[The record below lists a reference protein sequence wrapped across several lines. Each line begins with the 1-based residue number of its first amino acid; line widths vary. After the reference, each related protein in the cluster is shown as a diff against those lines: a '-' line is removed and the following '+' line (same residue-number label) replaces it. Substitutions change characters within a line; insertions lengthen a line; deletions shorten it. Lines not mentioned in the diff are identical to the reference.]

1 MHQRILAAMCDP
13 DGLCPGGCNRVGQFV
28 PVGMVRYHQRQFNA
42 ALLGALLDGH
52 PAGCLTYHRVRK
64 TARPTV
70 TQCRGRCN
78 HHMAAKAVLVAVK
91 RLAQIAKIHPLGRIK
106 GAQFFLCPMQID
118 RCIMPCLAQHP
129 DHPLRLA
136 KRIGANHMA
145 AIRLGRDGCQQTT
158 HFILRVRMLEN
169 RQAKGGLGHKQ
180 IAGHQFKSLCSAV
193 GMRLVI
199 TGNHCPPAAIIKAD
213 LRAAKDMSGR
223 KQGHRHIT
231 NTQRFAK
238 VQRLKTASACLAI
251 TRLHDIDG
259 LGCGQH
265 MCMARAR
272 MIGMPVRNDRTLYR
286 SYRVD
291 IAVDRFYIEFM
302 VQPLH
307 DDEYRHAGARLQS
320 HPLTGWLADR
330 GWSWFAHQVAAADAA
345 LGGRD
350 VIVFAPTGAGKT
362 LAGFLPSF
370 LDIAARGSDGRLHTL
385 YISPLKALAVDVHRN
400 IATPIEALDLPVSFE
415 TRTGDTPSSRRQRQ
429 KTKPP
434 DFLMTTPESLALLLS
449 YEDAPAYFAGL
460 KYVIIDELHAFF
472 DNKRGDLLSL
482 GLARLA
488 RLAPDAVRVGLS
500 ATIDKPDQARDWLC
514 RSDGV
519 IVRVPQAAPPQIDIL
534 QTDNRI
540 PWSGHMARHALEPLY
555 AAIAD
560 ARMSVVFVNTR
571 AQAEFVFQNLWQ
583 LNDRNLRIAVHHGS
597 LERELRRKV
606 EARMAAGGLDCVVAT
621 SSLDLGLDWAD
632 VDLVIQVG
640 APKGVSRLLQRV
652 GRANHRLDEPS
663 RAILVP
669 TNRFEYLEC
678 VAAQAEIAA
687 QNLDGAAFRR
697 GGYDVLAQHIF
708 GVACSG
714 PFFADDLFDE
724 VVAAA
729 PYADLA
735 RAEFDDIL
743 GFVTNGGYALK
754 AYPQYN
760 RLATLKDG
768 SIVLR
773 DAKMARQYRMNIGT
787 IVESP
792 MMKVK
797 LRNRTLG
804 TIEENF
810 VVNLSP
816 GDTFLFGGQVLSFE
830 GISNAA
836 VMVSRAKGGE
846 AQIPSYG
853 GGRLPLSSNLSQA
866 VRRLIGAREDWQ
878 TFPAQ
883 IKDWLRLH
891 DDRSALPDDKTLLVE
906 LFPHRGRYH
915 TVIYSFAGR
924 NANQTLGFLL
934 LRRMKRA
941 GLRPMGFS
949 MTDYALSVWSLSP
962 PEDVVPLL
970 DPDIMGDDFEEWLQ
984 DTPLLKRLFRD
995 AAIISG
1001 LVERRHPGQVKTGR
1015 QILFSSDLIYDVLRR
1030 HEPDH
1035 ILLKAV
1041 RRDAMQ
1047 GLIDAGRLADT
1058 LQQLHGNIVCRRLA
1072 MISPMAVPLILQIT
1086 RENIIRADEGD
1097 ALLHDLEQEVIRAAN
1112 VESID

>member
-1 MHQRILAAMCDP
+1 M
-13 DGLCPGGCNRVGQFV
+13 
-28 PVGMVRYHQRQFNA
+28 
-42 ALLGALLDGH
+42 
-52 PAGCLTYHRVRK
+52 
-64 TARPTV
+64 
-70 TQCRGRCN
+70 
-78 HHMAAKAVLVAVK
+78 
-91 RLAQIAKIHPLGRIK
+91 
-106 GAQFFLCPMQID
+106 
-118 RCIMPCLAQHP
+118 
-129 DHPLRLA
+129 
-136 KRIGANHMA
+136 
-145 AIRLGRDGCQQTT
+145 
-158 HFILRVRMLEN
+158 
-169 RQAKGGLGHKQ
+169 
-180 IAGHQFKSLCSAV
+180 
-193 GMRLVI
+193 
-199 TGNHCPPAAIIKAD
+199 
-213 LRAAKDMSGR
+213 
-223 KQGHRHIT
+223 
-231 NTQRFAK
+231 
-238 VQRLKTASACLAI
+238 
-251 TRLHDIDG
+251 
-259 LGCGQH
+259 
-265 MCMARAR
+265 
-272 MIGMPVRNDRTLYR
+272 
-286 SYRVD
+286 
-291 IAVDRFYIEFM
+291 
-302 VQPLH
+302 
-307 DDEYRHAGARLQS
+307 
-320 HPLTGWLADR
+320 
-330 GWSWFAHQVAAADAA
+330 
-345 LGGRD
+345 
-350 VIVFAPTGAGKT
+350 IVFAPTGAGKT

-370 LDIAARGSDGRLHTL
+370 LDIAERGSDKRLHTL

-400 IATPIEALDLPVSFE
+400 IATPIEALDLPVTFE

-449 YEDAPAYFAGL
+449 YDDSSTYFAGL

-482 GLARLA
+482 GLARLTQ
-488 RLAPDAVRVGLS
+488 LAPDAVRVGLS
-500 ATIDKPDQARDWLC
+500 ATIDKPDKARDWLC
-514 RSDGV
+514 RKGGT
-519 IVRVPQAAPPQIDIL
+519 IVRVPQAVPPRIDIL
-534 QTDNRI
+534 QTDKRI
-540 PWSGHMARHALEPLY
+540 PWSGHMARHALTALY
-555 AAIAD
+555 AAICD

-597 LERELRRKV
+597 LERDLRRKV

-632 VDLVIQVG
+632 VDLVVQVG

-678 VAAQAEIAA
+678 MAAQTEIAA
-687 QNLDGAAFRR
+687 HHLDGAAFRR
-697 GGYDVLAQHIF
+697 GGFDVLAKHIF

-714 PFFADDLFDE
+714 PFLADSLFAE
-724 VVAAA
+724 VTTAA
-729 PYADLA
+729 PYADLT
-735 RAEFDDIL
+735 RAEFDQIL
-743 GFVTNGGYALK
+743 GFVTNGGYALQ

-773 DAKMARQYRMNIGT
+773 DARMARQYRMNIGT

-804 TIEENF
+804 NIEENF

-816 GDTFLFGGQVLSFE
+816 GDTFLFGGQVLTFE
-830 GISNAA
+830 GINNAA

-866 VRRLIGAREDWQ
+866 VRRLIGARGDWQ
-878 TFPAQ
+878 QLPEQ
-883 IKDWLRLH
+883 IRDWLRLH

-949 MTDYALSVWSLSP
+949 MTDYALSVWSLNP
-962 PEDVVPLL
+962 PEDVTALL
-970 DPDIMGDDFEEWLQ
+970 DPDIMVDDFEEWLQ

-1035 ILLKAV
+1035 ILLQAV

-1047 GLIDAGRLADT
+1047 GLIDADRLAET
-1058 LQQLHGNIVCRRLA
+1058 LQQLHGHIVCRRLD

-1086 RENIIRADEGD
+1086 RENIMRADEDD
-1097 ALLHDLEQEVIRAAN
+1097 ALLQDLEQEVIRAAN

>member
-1 MHQRILAAMCDP
+1 M
-13 DGLCPGGCNRVGQFV
+13 PGARM
-28 PVGMVRYHQRQFNA
+28 VGM
-42 ALLGALLDGH
+42 
-52 PAGCLTYHRVRK
+52 T
-64 TARPTV
+64 
-70 TQCRGRCN
+70 
-78 HHMAAKAVLVAVK
+78 
-91 RLAQIAKIHPLGRIK
+91 
-106 GAQFFLCPMQID
+106 
-118 RCIMPCLAQHP
+118 
-129 DHPLRLA
+129 
-136 KRIGANHMA
+136 
-145 AIRLGRDGCQQTT
+145 
-158 HFILRVRMLEN
+158 
-169 RQAKGGLGHKQ
+169 
-180 IAGHQFKSLCSAV
+180 
-193 GMRLVI
+193 
-199 TGNHCPPAAIIKAD
+199 
-213 LRAAKDMSGR
+213 
-223 KQGHRHIT
+223 
-231 NTQRFAK
+231 
-238 VQRLKTASACLAI
+238 
-251 TRLHDIDG
+251 
-259 LGCGQH
+259 
-265 MCMARAR
+265 
-272 MIGMPVRNDRTLYR
+272 VRNDRTLHR

-291 IAVDRFYIEFM
+291 IGVNRLYIEFM

-307 DDEYRHAGARLQS
+307 DDEYRNVGARLQS
-320 HPLTGWLADR
+320 HRLTGWLAAR

-345 LGGRD
+345 LGGQD

-370 LDIAARGSDGRLHTL
+370 LDIAERGSDGTLHTL

-400 IATPIEALDLPVSFE
+400 IAAPIEALDLPVSFE

-449 YEDAPAYFAGL
+449 YEDASAYFAGL
-460 KYVIIDELHAFF
+460 RYIVIDELHAFF

-488 RLAPDAVRVGLS
+488 ALAPAAVRVGLS
-500 ATIDKPDQARDWLC
+500 ATIDKPDAARNWLC
-514 RSDGV
+514 RDGGQ
-519 IVRVPQAAPPQIDIL
+519 IVTAAQAVPPQIDIL

-540 PWSGHMARHALEPLY
+540 PWSGHMARHALPELY

-571 AQAEFVFQNLWQ
+571 AQAEFIFQKLWQ

-632 VDLVIQVG
+632 VDLVVQVG

-663 RAILVP
+663 RAILLP

-678 VAAQAEIAA
+678 VAAQAEIADH
-687 QNLDGAAFRR
+687 NLDGAAFRQ
-697 GGYDVLAQHIF
+697 GGYDVLAQHVF

-714 PFFADDLFDE
+714 PFFADALFAE
-724 VVAAA
+724 VVSAA
-729 PYADLA
+729 PYADIT
-735 RAEFDDIL
+735 RPQFDDIL
-743 GFVTNGGYALK
+743 AFVTNGGYALQ
-754 AYPQYN
+754 AYPQFN

-773 DAKMARQYRMNIGT
+773 EARMARQYRMNIGT

-804 TIEENF
+804 SIEENF

-816 GDTFLFGGQVLSFE
+816 GDTFLFGGQVLTFE
-830 GISNAA
+830 GIANAA
-836 VMVSRAKGGE
+836 VMVSRGKGGE

-866 VRRLIGAREDWQ
+866 VRRLIGARDNWQ
-878 TFPAQ
+878 DLPEQ
-883 IKDWLRLH
+883 ISDWLRLH
-891 DDRSALPDDKTLLVE
+891 DDRSTLPDDTTLLVE
-906 LFPHRGRYH
+906 IFPHRGRFH

-941 GLRPMGFS
+941 GLRPLGFS
-949 MTDYALSVWSLSP
+949 MTDYALSVWSLTP
-962 PEDVVPLL
+962 PEDVGPLL
-970 DPDIMGDDFEEWLQ
+970 DPDIMVDDFEEWLQ

-1035 ILLKAV
+1035 ILLQAV

-1047 GLIDAGRLADT
+1047 GLIDAGRLTDT
-1058 LQQLHGNIVCRRLA
+1058 LHQLHGNIVCRRLD

-1086 RENIIRADEGD
+1086 RENIIRSDED
-1097 ALLHDLEQEVIRAAN
+1097 DDLLHDLEEEVIRAAN
-1112 VESID
+1112 VESIH